1 MITLREITEAYR
13 IASQNDREDFI
24 KTVVPDILK
33 SPIFE
38 SNEFKNAVDTAII
51 LSENKILP
59 RLRAVE
65 KVTGNYKFEEFEAHE
80 PTLKEEITEMKEK
93 INYFESARVIV
104 PANQEPEINEDLLIQ
119 NTTLTQKANAIYEYL
134 KEKIKPNWAGKKV
147 LENEGIYS
155 FFFEI
160 IKEEL
165 RWPDKLRGKRT
176 AKKSIIERAVELHP
190 DELEIVKN
198 KSGNKIT
205 GLALKP
211 LIRRTDAYGC

>member
-1 MITLREITEAYR
+1 MITLSDFTEAYKN
-13 IASQNDREDFI
+13 ASKQERQEFIEVIIPDLIEKGLFKSEDFN
-24 KTVVPDILK
+24 T
-33 SPIFE
+33 
-38 SNEFKNAVDTAII
+38 AVDSAIV
-51 LSENKILP
+51 LSDNMILP
-59 RLRAVE
+59 RLRSVE
-65 KVTGNYKFEEFEAHE
+65 KVTGNYSFEEWEEHE
-80 PTLKEEITEMKEK
+80 PTLSERITEMKEK
-93 INYFESARVIV
+93 INYFESSRVIV
-104 PANQEPEINEDLLIQ
+104 PANMEPEINEDLLIQ

-160 IKEEL
+160 IDEKL

-211 LIRRTDAYGC
+211 SIKRTEAYAC